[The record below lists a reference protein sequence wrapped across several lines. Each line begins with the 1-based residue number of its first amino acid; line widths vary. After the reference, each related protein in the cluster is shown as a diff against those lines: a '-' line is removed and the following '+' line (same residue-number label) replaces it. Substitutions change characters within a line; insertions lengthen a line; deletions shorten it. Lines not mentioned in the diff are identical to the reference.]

1 MKKLLL
7 STAMLALL
15 AAPAFAQRQD
25 GNPPHAMSER
35 SGRDHG
41 GMDRMRG
48 PQQPRQQQQIAPQP
62 QTNTDAMRG
71 NGRGGRDG
79 NPGPS
84 PQAQQTPQAQPQ
96 QPNAMAMR
104 RGDRDNDRNR
114 GGNNW
119 NNGQRGGND
128 RFDNDRRDNRG
139 WDNRRGDNRPRADF
153 RRYQRNFA
161 APQRFRAPAYRR
173 PAGWYSHRWTFGEI
187 LPAAFFGRSYWID
200 NFTSF
205 GLMDPPYGTVWV
217 RYGSDA
223 LLIDR
228 YTGEV
233 IQVAYRVFY

>member
-7 STAMLALL
+7 SAAALALL
-15 AAPAFAQRQD
+15 SAAAPAFAQRQD

-35 SGRDHG
+35 SGRDGNRG

-48 PQQPRQQQQIAPQP
+48 PQQPQQQQTAPQR
-62 QTNTDAMRG
+62 QANTDSMRG
-71 NGRGGRDG
+71 NDRGRDG
-79 NPGPS
+79 NRGNQ
-84 PQAQQTPQAQPQ
+84 PQVRQTPQPAPQP
-96 QPNAMAMR
+96 PATMAMQ

-114 GGNNW
+114 GNW
-119 NNGQRGGND
+119 NNDRRGDNS

-139 WDNRRGDNRPRADF
+139 WDNRRNDNRPRADF

-173 PAGWYSHRWTFGEI
+173 PAGWYSHRWTFGEF
-187 LPAAFFGRSYWID
+187 LPTAFFARSYWID
-200 NFTSF
+200 NFYNF
-205 GLMDPPYGTVWV
+205 GLMDPPFGTVWV

-233 IQVAYRVFY
+233 IQVVYRVFY